1 MREGDF
7 FCARGH
13 EMHSEVRARIGP
25 RSGVRAGF
33 GTVSTTVMPSFNGI
47 ARRRSSVKVLSGHP
61 AQPLA
66 IGCRLVLNP
75 GHASRSCLC
84 FFLRTVLTVAR
95 P

>member
-1 MREGDF
+1 MREDVF
-7 FCARGH
+7 FCARVQ
-13 EMHSEVRARIGP
+13 MRHSETRARIGL
-25 RSGVRAGF
+25 RSGLRAAF
-33 GTVSTTVMPSFNGI
+33 GMVSTTVIPSFNGV